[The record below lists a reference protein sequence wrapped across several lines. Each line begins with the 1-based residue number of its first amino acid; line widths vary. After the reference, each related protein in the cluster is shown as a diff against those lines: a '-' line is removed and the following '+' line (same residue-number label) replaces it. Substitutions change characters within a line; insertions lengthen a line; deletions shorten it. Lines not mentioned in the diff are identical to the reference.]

1 MVVSKHKIVVGFSGG
16 VDSLVTCLL
25 LKKSGYEVYAVT
37 LIFNNSH
44 KTPAFQEHV
53 KKAAALLNINHEFFD
68 VRSSFRRVLDY
79 FKQGYLSGKTPN
91 PCVFCNQHVK
101 WPKLFEYAARV
112 GALKVATGHYAQ
124 KKALDENTF
133 FTKGLDGE
141 KDQSFFLWSLT
152 PEQVEQIELPLG
164 KMYKAEVKEVAKK
177 NGFTVFSRQ
186 KESTGPCFTG
196 KNYRHTLKGMLTD
209 TELPGK
215 GNFLSED
222 GEVLGRHDG
231 YLFYTISQRKGLG
244 LNLKGKHFVKKLIP
258 ESNQVVLTHAGRL
271 WSREF
276 YLKNWTIHYPAAVEN
291 CEVEIKIRYRSQK
304 AKGVLKNAGDR
315 LCVKLSEPEWAV
327 TPGQTAAV
335 YMDEYLVGGGYIDE
349 VTN

>member
-25 LKKSGYEVYAVT
+25 LKNSGYEVYAVT

-53 KKAAALLNINHEFFD
+53 KKAAALLNINHDFFD
-68 VRSSFRRVLDY
+68 VRSSFKSVLTY

-101 WPKLFEYAARV
+101 WPKLFEYAERV

-124 KKALDENTF
+124 KKALNGNLF
-133 FTKGLDGE
+133 FTKGIDSE
-141 KDQSFFLWSLT
+141 KDQSFFLWSLK

-164 KMYKAEVKEVAKK
+164 KMYKAEVKEIAQK
-177 NGFTVFSRQ
+177 NGFTTFSRQ

-196 KNYRHTLKGMLTD
+196 KNYRHTLKAMLKE
-209 TELPGK
+209 TEMPGK
-215 GNFLSED
+215 GNFLSEE

-244 LNLKGKHFVKKLIP
+244 LNFKEKKFVKKLIP
-258 ESNQVVLTHAGRL
+258 ESNHVVLAHAGRL
-271 WSREF
+271 WSRDF
-276 YLKNWTIHYPAAVEN
+276 YLKNWTIHYLPAVAN

-304 AKGVLKNAGDR
+304 AKGVLRKDEDR
-315 LCVKLSEPEWAV
+315 LRVELSEPEWAV